1 MLLGARQGSLTSL
14 QEPAQLGPS
23 LLENFMSKP
32 SSSPGQNPV
41 FALAQLWKPKTGS
54 ASLVG
59 QWASASSA
67 PSTPCALN
75 RPRGDQHPMFSLGRC
90 CVSFP
95 ATSTRLVQST
105 RKLTYQGADHPACA
119 HPPCRGF
126 WARGGVP
133 GKTELVPAGRVPK
146 PVPLTGQPR
155 ALLPPPPQV
164 LNGVPQGSEGH
175 PRTPCVSI
183 NCSLWPRP
191 TRPLG

>member
-1 MLLGARQGSLTSL
+1 MGQKAGCS

-32 SSSPGQNPV
+32 SSSQGQNPE

-54 ASLVG
+54 ACLIG
-59 QWASASSA
+59 QRASASSA

-90 CVSFP
+90 SVSFP

-105 RKLTYQGADHPACA
+105 RKLTTQHVCTHLAGASGPEVA
-119 HPPCRGF
+119 F
-126 WARGGVP
+126 L
-133 GKTELVPAGRVPK
+133 GKPELVPAGRRPI

-183 NCSLWPRP
+183 NCSPWSRP